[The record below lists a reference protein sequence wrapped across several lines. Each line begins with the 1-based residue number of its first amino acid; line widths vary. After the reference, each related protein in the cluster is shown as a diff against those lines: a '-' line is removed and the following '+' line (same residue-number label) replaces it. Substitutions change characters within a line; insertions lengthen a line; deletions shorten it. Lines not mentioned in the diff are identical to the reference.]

1 MRTDNRQFDGKL
13 FLEDVNI
20 KLNNRLAEIR
30 KDLDQ
35 GLKEIE
41 NMHDYYWENYTEMDQ
56 YGYEDYDNQQALRS
70 KSIESR
76 QVKAMHR
83 FEKMADSPFFGRV
96 DFLFEAEED
105 AEPFYI
111 GIGNFVKG
119 RERLR

>member
-56 YGYEDYDNQQALRS
+56 YGYEDYDNQQALLQQVNANRDKS
-70 KSIESR
+70 KL
-76 QVKAMHR
+76 MHR
-83 FEKMADSPFFGRV
+83 FEKWQIP
-96 DFLFEAEED
+96 LFSAESI
-105 AEPFYI
+105 FCLKQKKMQSLFI
-111 GIGNFVKG
+111 
-119 RERLR
+119 